1 MAGWS
6 DTIVLRDVTSAA
18 YVDEYGIEHEGEP
31 IDTEVFCNPWYMGLD
46 AWATA
51 AQLGPKIAA
60 RVEVKTV
67 EFDERLHTQAVY
79 HGVEL
84 DIDQSSR
91 QGLESTILTLSEH
104 ARND

>member
-1 MAGWS
+1 MSGWS
-6 DTIVLRDVTSAA
+6 DTIILRDVTTART
-18 YVDEYGIEHEGEP
+18 VDEYGIEHEGEP
-31 IDTEVFCNPWYMGLD
+31 VDAEVFCNPWYTGLD
-46 AWATA
+46 TWATA

-60 RVEVKTV
+60 RVEVKTL
-67 EFDERLHTQAVY
+67 EFEERPYTQAVY

-91 QGLESTILTLSEH
+91 QGWESTILTLSEH

>member
-6 DTIVLRDVTSAA
+6 DTIILRDVVSAA

-31 IDTEVFCNPWYMGLD
+31 VDTEVYCNPWYTGLD
-46 AWATA
+46 TWATA

-60 RVEVKTV
+60 RVEVKTL
-67 EFDERLHTQAVY
+67 EFEERPYTQAVY
-79 HGVEL
+79 RGVEL
-84 DIDQSSR
+84 DIDQTSR

-104 ARND
+104 ARNE

>member
-6 DTIVLRDVTSAA
+6 DTIVLRDVISAA
-18 YVDEYGIEHEGEP
+18 YVDEFGIEHEGEP
-31 IDTEVFCNPWYMGLD
+31 VDTEVFCNPWYTGLD

-60 RVEVKTV
+60 RVEVKTI
-67 EFDERLHTQAVY
+67 EFEERPYTQAIY
-79 HGVEL
+79 NGVEL

>member
-6 DTIVLRDVTSAA
+6 DTIVLRDVVSAA
-18 YVDEYGIEHEGEP
+18 TVDEHGVEHEGEP
-31 IDTEVFCNPWYMGLD
+31 VDVEVFCNPWYTGLD

-60 RVEVKTV
+60 RVEVKTI
-67 EFDERLHTQAVY
+67 EFEQRPFTQAVY
-79 HGVEL
+79 HGTEL
-84 DIDQSSR
+84 DIDQTSR

-104 ARND
+104 ARNE

>member
-6 DTIVLRDVTSAA
+6 DTIILRDVISAA
-18 YVDEYGIEHEGEP
+18 YVDGFGIEHEGEP
-31 IDTEVFCNPWYMGLD
+31 VDTEVFCNPWYTGLD

-60 RVEVKTV
+60 RVEVKTI
-67 EFDERLHTQAVY
+67 EFEERPYTQAVY
-79 HGVEL
+79 HGIEL
-84 DIDQSSR
+84 DIDQTSR

-104 ARND
+104 ARNE

>member
-1 MAGWS
+1 MSGWS

-18 YVDEYGIEHEGEP
+18 YVDEFGIEHEGEP
-31 IDTEVFCNPWYMGLD
+31 VEAEVYCNPWYTGLD
-46 AWATA
+46 TWATA

-60 RVEVKTV
+60 RVEVKTL
-67 EFDERLHTQAVY
+67 EFEERPYTQAVY
-79 HGVEL
+79 NGLEL

-91 QGLESTILTLSEH
+91 QGWESTILTLSEH

>member
-1 MAGWS
+1 MSGWS
-6 DTIVLRDVTSAA
+6 DTITLRDVTSAA
-18 YVDEYGIEHEGEP
+18 YVDELGIEHEGEP
-31 IDTEVFCNPWYMGLD
+31 VDMEVFCNPWYTGLD

-60 RVEVKTV
+60 RVEVKTI
-67 EFDERLHTQAVY
+67 EFDERPYTQAVY

>member
-6 DTIVLRDVTSAA
+6 DTITLRDVTSGAT
-18 YVDEYGIEHEGEP
+18 VDVYGIEHEGKP
-31 IDTEVFCNPWYMGLD
+31 VDATVFCNPWYTGYET
-46 AWATA
+46 WATA
-51 AQLGPKIAA
+51 AQLGPKFVA

-67 EFDERLHTQAVY
+67 EFEARPFTQAVY

-91 QGLESTILTLSEH
+91 QGLESTVLTLAEH
-104 ARND
+104 ARNE

>member
-1 MAGWS
+1 MSGWS
-6 DTIVLRDVTSAA
+6 DTITLRDVASGTW
-18 YVDEYGIEHEGEP
+18 VDSRGIEHEGEP
-31 IDTEVFCNPWYMGLD
+31 VDTEVFCNPWYTGLD
-46 AWATA
+46 TWATA

-60 RVEVKTV
+60 RVEVKTA
-67 EFDERLHTQAVY
+67 EFEERSYTQAVY

-91 QGLESTILTLSEH
+91 QGWESTILTLSEH

>member
-6 DTIVLRDVTSAA
+6 DTIVLRDVTTAV
-18 YVDEYGIEHEGEP
+18 YVDAYGVEHEGEP
-31 IDTEVFCNPWYMGLD
+31 VDAEVFCNPWYTGVET
-46 AWATA
+46 WSTS
-51 AQLGPKIAA
+51 AQLGPKIEA
-60 RVEVKTV
+60 RVEVKSI
-67 EFDERLHTQAVY
+67 EFDERPYTQAIY

-84 DIDQSSR
+84 DISQSSR

>member
-6 DTIVLRDVTSAA
+6 DRITLRDVTSAA
-18 YVDEYGIEHEGEP
+18 YVDAYGIEHEGKP
-31 IDTEVFCNPWYMGLD
+31 VDTEVFCNPWYTGLD
-46 AWATA
+46 SWATA

-60 RVEVKTV
+60 RVEVKTI
-67 EFDERLHTQAVY
+67 EFEERPYTQAVY
-79 HGVEL
+79 RGLEL
-84 DIDQSSR
+84 DIDQTSR

>member
-6 DTIVLRDVTSAA
+6 DTITLRDVTTAA
-18 YVDEYGIEHEGEP
+18 YVDSYGIEREGKPVDE
-31 IDTEVFCNPWYMGLD
+31 EVFCNPWYTGMD
-46 AWATA
+46 TWATA

-60 RVEVKTV
+60 RVEVKTN
-67 EFDERLHTQAVY
+67 EFDGRPYTQVVY

-91 QGLESTILTLSEH
+91 QGLESTVLTLSEH
-104 ARND
+104 VRND

>member
-6 DTIVLRDVTSAA
+6 DTIVLRDVTTAA
-18 YVDEYGIEHEGEP
+18 YVDACGIEHEGEP
-31 IDTEVFCNPWYMGLD
+31 FDVEVFCNPWYTGLD
-46 AWATA
+46 TWATA
-51 AQLGPKIAA
+51 AQLGPKIAT
-60 RVEVKTV
+60 RVEVKTL
-67 EFDERLHTQAVY
+67 EFEERPFTQAVY
-79 HGVEL
+79 HGTEL

>member
-6 DTIVLRDVTSAA
+6 DTIVLRDVTTAA
-18 YVDEYGIEHEGEP
+18 YVDGYGIEHEGEP
-31 IDTEVFCNPWYMGLD
+31 VDVEVFCNPWYTGLD
-46 AWATA
+46 AWVTA

-60 RVEVKTV
+60 RVEVKTI
-67 EFDERLHTQAVY
+67 EFDERPYTQAVY
-79 HGVEL
+79 HGTEL
-84 DIDQSSR
+84 DIDQSSM